1 MLMHCQGDESRVYPD
16 FADHSEA
23 KLLFV
28 CKTVG
33 EESAIPRVMH
43 KHDDRLEIMFIASGS
58 GDYVIDG
65 KNYLAQEGDILIFN
79 SDVVH
84 DERPHN
90 SSDSV
95 IYSCGISGLQ
105 INDLP
110 LNHLQPR
117 QYRALVK
124 SGSHFT
130 SIHGLFETLCSQC
143 FGKSGHYGVVMH
155 HVLNAL
161 LILARNLCEEQQA
174 RLDKTTLSL
183 GEQIKDFID
192 ENYMSPV
199 TLDAISEK
207 LRINRFYL
215 VHVFKQF
222 SGYPPK
228 QYIIRRRV
236 GEAQSLLLNTDLGV
250 SEIAARVGY
259 DSVNNFHRVFK
270 MIVGIPPTQY
280 KIRWMEGI
288 KAQ

>member
-1 MLMHCQGDESRVYPD
+1 MLMHCQRDESQVYPD

-23 KLLFV
+23 RLLFV

-79 SDVVH
+79 SGVVH
-84 DERPHN
+84 DERPH
-90 SSDSV
+90 SSGDSV

-105 INDLP
+105 ISKLP
-110 LNHLQPR
+110 PNHLQPR

-124 SGSHFT
+124 SGAHFT
-130 SIHGLFETLCSQC
+130 SVLGLFETLCSQC
-143 FGKSGHYGVVMH
+143 FGKNDHHGVVMH

-161 LILARNLCEEQQA
+161 LIVARNLCEEQQA
-174 RLDKTTLSL
+174 RLDETALSL
-183 GEQIKDFID
+183 GEQIKNYID

-199 TLDAISEK
+199 TLEAISEK

-280 KIRWMEGI
+280 KIRWMDGI